1 MGTKARDPET
11 YMVMDLGNSGLK
23 DMVLG
28 QGIGKE
34 DIISHALQQ
43 PNAASYG
50 ALVQKAK
57 YQSVAYRG
65 SAIFEKDG
73 APYIVG
79 DAATHSGRVNRITGD
94 AKYVEGYWDVL
105 AVAKLLR
112 RFPEG
117 HNNLCIAI
125 AHPANAY
132 PYIEQMMDLIG
143 GKHTVMTPDGKTVT
157 FVIRGVVPWIESDGG
172 ILRWM
177 NLPAQIGSKVTKV
190 GQNNAKNVRVGDRI
204 LVIDIGGKISSMTG
218 VIVADGER
226 FETIYDPTD
235 QPFNLGIQ
243 DVLDT
248 LAAELKS
255 LYPDVFRGLKEIP
268 LNMLEEAIRTSFVT
282 VSGRPVDVSQAVK
295 NSIYPLLDQL
305 EQRYQNKHGSGKNY
319 RHIVDTG
326 GGSGLL
332 YKHLVDEDEGILH
345 HPNVYL
351 ADTED
356 TIQYANVRGGA
367 IAFGAWLAEQMERG
381 RR

>member
-23 DMVLG
+23 DTILG
-28 QGIGKE
+28 QGLGKE

-105 AVAKLLR
+105 VVAKLLR

-117 HNNLCIAI
+117 HNNLFIAI

-143 GKHTVMTPDGKTVT
+143 GKHTVVTPDGKTVK

-177 NLPAQIGSKVTKV
+177 NLPAQIGGKSTRV
-190 GQNNAKNVRVGDRI
+190 GQNNSKSVKVGDRI

-268 LNMLEEAIRTSFVT
+268 PNMLEEAIRTGFVT

-356 TIQYANVRGGA
+356 AIQYANVRGGA
-367 IAFGAWLAEQMERG
+367 IAFGAWLAEQMER
-381 RR
+381 R